1 MNYEFERTRE
11 LVLMNYKW
19 KKDLKEELDKELAF
33 IDTVMR
39 FRLNRREESERQ
51 AKKMKLTA

>member
-19 KKDLKEELDKELAF
+19 KTELKKELDKELAF

>member
-1 MNYEFERTRE
+1 MDYEFERTRE

-19 KKDLKEELDKELAF
+19 KTELKEELDKELAF

-39 FRLNRREESERQ
+39 FRLNRKEESERQ

>member
-1 MNYEFERTRE
+1 MDYELERTRE

-19 KKDLKEELDKELAF
+19 KTELKEELDKELAF

-39 FRLNRREESERQ
+39 FRLNRKEESERQ